1 MEDLVAHTMND
12 VAKLAGV
19 SPATVSRVL
28 SKSPYISAK
37 TVNRVLAAVNELRY
51 HRNVHARRL
60 AIGKSD
66 LFGLVISEI
75 VNPFFSEIIRG
86 FQSAAW
92 DRGFDVLLLNTEY
105 NEKRT
110 QSVVQKLIE
119 NDVRGVAVITSSL
132 DDKVLS
138 SLTKEGIAVVLCNP
152 SPVDRSM
159 SNIRIDYE
167 RGLHQAME
175 HVASLGHRRA
185 AVIAGPPTNK
195 TAARIC
201 ESLVEGLRLRGL
213 DPNPITHSTYR
224 FDAAA
229 SAVQSILSSKARPT
243 VIFCGSDLI
252 AMGAMLALEGEGI
265 DVPRDVSVVGVDD
278 IPFASLTRPPLTT
291 IGVPREQLGVTA
303 FHALDKMLKMKRQKG
318 AEYVIETELVI
329 RKSTAPR
336 ARSEHRGKAE
346 TLLRV
351 NGKTLRRQPFS

>member
-1 MEDLVAHTMND
+1 MND

-37 TVNRVLAAVNELRY
+37 TVKRVLAAVDELHY

-92 DRGFDVLLLNTEY
+92 DQGFDVLLLNTEY
-105 NEKRT
+105 DDKRT
-110 QSVVQKLIE
+110 EAVIQKMIE
-119 NDVRGVAVITSSL
+119 NDVRGVAIITSSL
-132 DDKVLS
+132 DDKMIT
-138 SLTKEGIAVVLCNP
+138 SLTKEGIGVVVCNLM
-152 SPVDRSM
+152 PVDRLTS
-159 SNIRIDYE
+159 SIRINYE
-167 RGLHQAME
+167 RGLQQAIE

-195 TAARIC
+195 TAARIRQA
-201 ESLVEGLRLRGL
+201 LVSGLRLRGL
-213 DPNPITHSTYR
+213 DPNPITHSTYHV
-224 FDAAA
+224 DAAV
-229 SAVQSILSSKARPT
+229 SAVQVIRAAKAKPT

-252 AMGAMLALEGEGI
+252 AMGAMLALEEEGI
-265 DVPRDVSVVGVDD
+265 EVPRDISVVGIDD
-278 IPFASLTRPPLTT
+278 IPFASLTPASLTT

-303 FHALDKMLKMKRQKG
+303 FQALEKMLKLKRQKG
-318 AEYVIETELVI
+318 AEYVLETELVI
-329 RKSTAPR
+329 RKSTAVSSESRNGRRPTPLAKASGKP
-336 ARSEHRGKAE
+336 ARVLAS
-346 TLLRV
+346 L
-351 NGKTLRRQPFS
+351 

>member
-1 MEDLVAHTMND
+1 VAHTMND
-12 VAKLAGV
+12 VAKLADV

-28 SKSPYISAK
+28 SKSPYISVK
-37 TVNRVLAAVNELRY
+37 TATRVMAAVEELNY

-92 DRGFDVLLLNTEY
+92 ERGFDVLLLNTEY
-105 NEKRT
+105 DEKRT
-110 QSVVQKLIE
+110 ESVIQKLIE

-132 DDKVLS
+132 DDAVVS
-138 SLTKEGIAVVLCNP
+138 SLAEVGIAVVLCNLLP
-152 SPVDRSM
+152 ADRLV

-167 RGLHQAME
+167 SGLNQAME

-185 AVIAGPPTNK
+185 AVIGGPATNK
-195 TAARIC
+195 TAARIS
-201 ESLVEGLRLRGL
+201 EALVDGLQRRGL
-213 DPNPITHSTYR
+213 DPNPVTHSTYHI
-224 FDAAA
+224 DAAA
-229 SAVQSILSSKARPT
+229 SAVQLVLAASEKPT

-252 AMGAMLALEGEGI
+252 AMGAMMALEAEGI
-265 DVPRDVSVVGVDD
+265 DVPRDMSIVGIDD

-291 IGVPREQLGVTA
+291 IGVPREKLGITA
-303 FHALDKMLKMKRQKG
+303 FHALEKMLKLKRQMG
-318 AEYVIETELVI
+318 AEYVLETELVI

-336 ARSEHRGKAE
+336 AGLSS
-346 TLLRV
+346 L
-351 NGKTLRRQPFS
+351 

>member
-1 MEDLVAHTMND
+1 MAHTMND

-132 DDKVLS
+132 DDKVIS
-138 SLTKEGIAVVLCNP
+138 SLTREGIAVVLCNP
-152 SPVDRSM
+152 SSVDRSM

-175 HVASLGHRRA
+175 HVASRSSARRCDRWA
-185 AVIAGPPTNK
+185 ADQQNG
-195 TAARIC
+195 
-201 ESLVEGLRLRGL
+201 
-213 DPNPITHSTYR
+213 
-224 FDAAA
+224 
-229 SAVQSILSSKARPT
+229 SAN
-243 VIFCGSDLI
+243 
-252 AMGAMLALEGEGI
+252 M
-265 DVPRDVSVVGVDD
+265 
-278 IPFASLTRPPLTT
+278 
-291 IGVPREQLGVTA
+291 
-303 FHALDKMLKMKRQKG
+303 
-318 AEYVIETELVI
+318 
-329 RKSTAPR
+329 
-336 ARSEHRGKAE
+336 
-346 TLLRV
+346 
-351 NGKTLRRQPFS
+351 

>member
-1 MEDLVAHTMND
+1 MAHTMND

-28 SKSPYISAK
+28 SKSPYISKK
-37 TVNRVLAAVNELRY
+37 TVEHVLAAVEQLHY

-75 VNPFFSEIIRG
+75 TNPFFSEIIRG

-110 QSVVQKLIE
+110 ESVIQKLIE
-119 NDVRGVAVITSSL
+119 NDVRGAAIITSSL
-132 DDKVLS
+132 DDKVVS
-138 SLTKEGIAVVLCNP
+138 SLTQEGIAVVLCNP
-152 SPVDRSM
+152 QPVDRLM

-167 RGLHQAME
+167 RGLNQAIE
-175 HVASLGHRRA
+175 HVAALGHRRA

-201 ESLVEGLRLRGL
+201 QSLVEGLRFRGL
-213 DPNPITHSTYR
+213 DPNPVTHSSYH
-224 FDAAA
+224 FAAA
-229 SAVQSILSSKARPT
+229 AAAVQQILADKEKPT
-243 VIFCGSDLI
+243 VVFCGSDLI
-252 AMGAMLALEGEGI
+252 AMGAMLALEEEGLH
-265 DVPRDVSVVGVDD
+265 VPQDISVIGIDD

-303 FHALDKMLKMKRQKG
+303 FQALDKMLKLKRHKG
-318 AEYVIETELVI
+318 AEYVLETELVV
-329 RKSTAPR
+329 RQSTAS
-336 ARSEHRGKAE
+336 RSGEG
-346 TLLRV
+346 TL
-351 NGKTLRRQPFS
+351 KRQFAY

>member
-1 MEDLVAHTMND
+1 MYD
-12 VAKLAGV
+12 VAKLADV

-37 TVNRVLAAVNELRY
+37 TANRVMAAVEELHY

-110 QSVVQKLIE
+110 ESVVQKLIE
-119 NDVRGVAVITSSL
+119 NDVRGVAIITSSL
-132 DDKVLS
+132 DDKVIS
-138 SLTKEGIAVVLCNP
+138 SLTKEGIAVVLCNLLP
-152 SPVDRSM
+152 ADRLM

-167 RGLHQAME
+167 RGLNQAIE

-185 AVIAGPPTNK
+185 AVIGGPPTNR
-195 TAARIC
+195 TAARISRALVDGLKQR
-201 ESLVEGLRLRGL
+201 SLH
-213 DPNPITHSTYR
+213 PNPVTHSTYH

-229 SAVQSILSSKARPT
+229 QAVQLVLSAKEKPT

-252 AMGAMLALEGEGI
+252 AMGAMLALEAQGI
-265 DVPRDVSVVGVDD
+265 DVPRDISIIGIDD

-303 FHALDKMLKMKRQKG
+303 FQALDKMLKLKRQKG
-318 AEYVIETELVI
+318 SEYVLETELVI

-336 ARSEHRGKAE
+336 AEAGKK
-346 TLLRV
+346 
-351 NGKTLRRQPFS
+351 NGVARDKR

>member
-1 MEDLVAHTMND
+1 VAHTMND
-12 VAKLAGV
+12 VAKLAHV

-37 TVNRVLAAVNELRY
+37 TATRVMAAVEELNY

-92 DRGFDVLLLNTEY
+92 ERGFDVLLLNTEY
-105 NEKRT
+105 DEKRT
-110 QSVVQKLIE
+110 DSVIQKLIE

-132 DDKVLS
+132 DDAVIS
-138 SLTKEGIAVVLCNP
+138 SLTKEGIAVVLCNLLP
-152 SPVDRSM
+152 ADRLV

-167 RGLHQAME
+167 SGLNQAME

-185 AVIAGPPTNK
+185 AVIGGPATNK
-195 TAARIC
+195 TAARIS
-201 ESLVEGLRLRGL
+201 EALVDGLQRRGL
-213 DPNPITHSTYR
+213 DPNPVTHSTYHI
-224 FDAAA
+224 DAAA
-229 SAVQSILSSKARPT
+229 SAVQLVLAASEKPT

-252 AMGAMLALEGEGI
+252 AMGAMLALEAEGI
-265 DVPRDVSVVGVDD
+265 DVPRDISIVGIDD

-291 IGVPREQLGVTA
+291 IGVPREKLGITA
-303 FHALDKMLKMKRQKG
+303 FQTLEKMLKLKRQKG
-318 AEYVIETELVI
+318 SEYVLETQLVI

-336 ARSEHRGKAE
+336 AGLSS
-346 TLLRV
+346 L
-351 NGKTLRRQPFS
+351 

>member
-1 MEDLVAHTMND
+1 MAHTMND
-12 VAKLAGV
+12 VAKLAEV

-37 TVNRVLAAVNELRY
+37 TANRVMAAVEELNY

-110 QSVVQKLIE
+110 EAVVQKLIE
-119 NDVRGVAVITSSL
+119 NDVRGAAIITSSM
-132 DDKVLS
+132 DDRFIA
-138 SLTKEGIAVVLCNP
+138 SLTKEGIAVVLCNL
-152 SPVDRSM
+152 SPGARLM

-167 RGLHQAME
+167 RGLQQAIE

-195 TAARIC
+195 TAARIR
-201 ESLVEGLRLRGL
+201 EALVDGLKQRSLHPFPV
-213 DPNPITHSTYR
+213 THSTYH

-229 SAVQSILSSKARPT
+229 SAVQLVLSAKEKPS

-252 AMGAMLALEGEGI
+252 AMGAMLALEAEGI
-265 DVPRDVSVVGVDD
+265 DVPHDISVVGIDD

-303 FHALDKMLKMKRQKG
+303 FEALDKMLKMKRHKG
-318 AEYVIETELVI
+318 SEYVVETKLVI

-336 ARSEHRGKAE
+336 AESGQ
-346 TLLRV
+346 
-351 NGKTLRRQPFS
+351 RRRKS